1 MTAAGYVAITA
12 TDSTTLYIASFKIGN
27 RDRISGNLGVPL
39 NDRDADLFAFQPNDV
54 VTLRLRNTGTVEQR
68 VLVNVRWGYGS

>member
-27 RDRISGNLGVPL
+27 RDRIGGNLGVPL
-39 NDRDADLFAFQPNDV
+39 NDRDADLLAFQPNDV
-54 VTLRLRNTGTVEQR
+54 VTLRLRNTGMVAQQ
-68 VLVNVRWGYGS
+68 VQIGVRWGYGS